1 MTAVRKKYFSLL
13 LLLFI
18 ALILIISVA
27 ALLGSSRQKTDPA
40 LQVDTA
46 PGVAYLQSL
55 EAKDPADVEERLRQM
70 RIAEIQA
77 QKDQMMADLTSGET
91 SVWSMFED
99 YVLLGD
105 SRAVGFEYFGYLPD
119 ERVMA
124 ESGATILSL
133 EEHIP
138 DIVALNPSNVFLCYG
153 LNDVSIGI
161 WPTPED
167 YVEDFERIIML
178 LRSELPGVN
187 IYISSILP
195 ARDPAFNTST
205 LWYNI
210 PEYSAAVSAM
220 CDLIDCHFVD
230 NTEICDTYADMWEV
244 DGIHVR
250 TTFYPYWAAN
260 LIIEYLD
267 MGFDEEI
274 EAVS

>member
-1 MTAVRKKYFSLL
+1 MTAVRKKYLSILL
-13 LLLFI
+13 LL
-18 ALILIISVA
+18 AVVVILIVSLA
-27 ALLGSSRQKTDPA
+27 SFMGSSSRQA
-40 LQVDTA
+40 SESAAVDLT
-46 PGVAYLQSL
+46 PGLAYLQSL
-55 EAKDPADVEERLRQM
+55 EQTSPETVEDRLREM
-70 RIAEIQA
+70 RQAKIQA
-77 QKDQMMADLTSGET
+77 QKDELLEQLTTGEI
-91 SVWSMFED
+91 SVWSMFDD

-138 DIVALNPSNVFLCYG
+138 DIVALNPSNLFLCYG

-167 YVEDFERIIML
+167 YAEDFERIIDL
-178 LRSELPGVN
+178 IREELPDVN

-210 PEYSAAVSAM
+210 PDYSAAVSEM
-220 CDLIDCHFVD
+220 CDRIGCHFVD
-230 NTEICDTYADMWEV
+230 NTEICETYADMWEV

-267 MGFDEEI
+267 MGFDEQL
-274 EAVS
+274 EAAA